1 MGWRELLLHGQP
13 RPLGHVTGGPA
24 DAVVFTDGSTDE
36 DGGRPHVGGALL
48 AWWLESPIGFSA
60 EVPMSLVRRWIPRK
74 SQIALIELLAVVA
87 ALERYGPM
95 LTGKR
100 VTFLVDSECALDAL
114 IKGYSKS
121 EDCCELVCTFWNLAA
136 EYQVVA
142 YLDRVSTDANV
153 SDGLSRRDNEPYR
166 KAGWEVHNIDLEGMF
181 GRDTGHDRFRAL
193 RN

>member
-1 MGWRELLLHGQP
+1 M
-13 RPLGHVTGGPA
+13 GHVTGGPA

-36 DGGRPHVGGALL
+36 DGGRPHVGGALF

-60 EVPMSLVRRWIPRK
+60 EVPMSLLRRWIPRK

-87 ALERYGPM
+87 ALERYGPT
-95 LTGKR
+95 LAGKR

-121 EDCCELVCTFWNLAA
+121 EDCCELVSTFWNMTA

-166 KAGWEVHNIDLEGMF
+166 EAGWEVHDIDLEGMF
-181 GRDTGHDRFRAL
+181 GRDTVHDRFRAL
-193 RN
+193 RD